1 MNNSKAPT
9 PADLN
14 QLVTLYNSRRYA
26 ELESRASAMVKRF
39 PASGFVWKL
48 LGAAQQMQGKNA
60 LEAFSKTAKLL
71 PGEPDAHFNL
81 GVVQKSLGMF
91 DESVASYR
99 RALKLNPKYA
109 AAYDNLGNVLK
120 ELGQYDNAV
129 ASYMKALQIKPGSA
143 ITLNNL
149 GTALKELGKLDEASN
164 HFRQALKLK
173 PDYVEA
179 YNNLGNILKELGQL
193 DEAITNY
200 HHALRIKPDL
210 SATHNNLGSALN
222 ELGNHEAAI
231 ASFHK
236 AIEFKPDYA
245 EAYNNLGSSH
255 KELGQFDTAIS
266 FFQRALDINPDF
278 AEVHG
283 NLGSTLKDLGK
294 IDEAIPCYLKSLALK
309 PDFSLQSSLLFI
321 LSYIGSNTPEYRL
334 EEARKYGQ
342 MASALVKKRYDTW
355 KTDPNPQCLRVGI
368 VSGDLRNHPVGY
380 FLESMLPHFDQKRI
394 ELIAYPTNI
403 KRDELTERIQPHF
416 SKWCELNSLDD
427 AAAAQAIR
435 ADGVHV
441 LLDLSGHSKYSRL
454 PMFAHKPAPVQA
466 MWLGYFATTGLAEM
480 DYVLGDRIVMP
491 ESEAH
496 HFVEKRWRLDGAISC
511 MMLPSEAISVAAL
524 PALSNQYVTFG
535 TLNNLAKMN
544 DQVVACWA
552 RILNAVPESRLY
564 MNTGAL
570 RDQEFRDNV
579 AARYAEHGIDAS
591 RLVMA
596 ATTGRANA
604 LASYAKFDIA
614 LDPFP
619 YPGWTTTYEALW
631 MGVPTVAIRGEAYIS
646 HLGESIMH
654 HAGLPDWVADDEED
668 YVAKAVAFAS
678 DVEGLASLRAGLRD
692 QVLNSP
698 LFDAPRFARDFE
710 QALWGM
716 WQARD
721 NLL

>member
-1 MNNSKAPT
+1 MGKQGVASSTPPT
-9 PADLN
+9 TVID
-14 QLVTLYNSRRYA
+14 QLVGLFNSGRHA
-26 ELESRASAMVKRF
+26 ELEGRARQLVEQYPDFATGWLLLGGAMHMQGKDGLSTLRQTAKRF
-39 PASGFVWKL
+39 PDDGDVH
-48 LGAAQQMQGKNA
+48 N
-60 LEAFSKTAKLL
+60 
-71 PGEPDAHFNL
+71 NL
-81 GVVQKSLGMF
+81 GNVLMDKELL
-91 DESVASYR
+91 DEAAASYR
-99 RALKLNPKYA
+99 RALALRPDMVVAHY
-109 AAYDNLGNVLK
+109 NLGTVLK
-120 ELGQYDNAV
+120 ELGDLKEAV
-129 ASYMKALQIKPGSA
+129 ACCRRALELNPKLPEVHVNLGNFLKDSGQLDAALQSY
-143 ITLNNL
+143 
-149 GTALKELGKLDEASN
+149 
-164 HFRQALKLK
+164 RQALKLA
-173 PDYVEA
+173 P
-179 YNNLGNILKELGQL
+179 NNFTARSNMLFVM
-193 DEAITNY
+193 NY
-200 HHALRIKPDL
+200 
-210 SATHNNLGSALN
+210 SAH
-222 ELGNHEAAI
+222 
-231 ASFHK
+231 
-236 AIEFKPDYA
+236 
-245 EAYNNLGSSH
+245 SS
-255 KELGQFDTAIS
+255 
-266 FFQRALDINPDF
+266 
-278 AEVHG
+278 
-283 NLGSTLKDLGK
+283 
-294 IDEAIPCYLKSLALK
+294 LK
-309 PDFSLQSSLLFI
+309 PQASLEHCV
-321 LSYIGSNTPEYRL
+321 N
-334 EEARKYGQ
+334 EAREYGRIVSEQ
-342 MASALVKKRYDTW
+342 TGTPHRTW
-355 KTDPNPQCLRVGI
+355 TCEPQPERLKVGI
-368 VSGDLRNHPVGY
+368 VSADLHNHPVGY
-380 FLESMLPHFDQKRI
+380 FLESMLPHFDPKRI

-403 KRDELTERIQPHF
+403 KRDELTERIKPHF
-416 SKWCELNSLDD
+416 SKWRELNSLDD
-427 AAAAQAIR
+427 AAAAQSIR
-435 ADGVHV
+435 ADGIHI
-441 LLDLSGHSKYSRL
+441 LLDLIGHTGKNRL
-454 PMFAHKPAPVQA
+454 PMFANKPAPVQA

-511 MMLPSEAISVAAL
+511 MMPPSEAISVAAL